1 MGLSTFTSSR
11 ELAQLVTRFRYPLR
25 DLAIRISPFES
36 FDNQFSFQR
45 VCMFYMKQGSKGK
58 VFLENYFLSFVR
70 SILYAIN
77 SVSYYERFSSKE
89 GLPRINISYCY
100 VTFRSKVFQFIDCS
114 FLPSLL
120 FYISISFVFPRTKKK
135 SSSLFIPR
143 CKREL
148 IILSLRIS
156 PILLYAKVEK
166 GNIFF
171 IAK

>member
-1 MGLSTFTSSR
+1 MHVLYEAKIER
-11 ELAQLVTRFRYPLR
+11 K
-25 DLAIRISPFES
+25 S
-36 FDNQFSFQR
+36 FFGKLFSFIR
-45 VCMFYMKQGSKGK
+45 PFDS
-58 VFLENYFLSFVR
+58 VR
-70 SILYAIN
+70 
-77 SVSYYERFSSKE
+77 SYYEHFSSKE

-120 FYISISFVFPRTKKK
+120 FYISISFVFPRTKEK

-156 PILLYAKVEK
+156 PILLHAKVEK
-166 GNIFF
+166 FF
-171 IAK
+171 SLRNEMTRYGKRRREDRKKLTKMTKKLKDSPNTIVLPPL